1 MTQRPELTNDSSS
14 EEERQEKQ
22 AQENLR
28 FRNENIYAES
38 NVRLHVPS
46 ASHIIEEERINAK
59 TMIET
64 IRGINGQDDMGV
76 EDFIKTVKRAKMNCT
91 QQKLLLNLII
101 AKKNHRNRGTRNPI
115 YSNRFI

>member
-1 MTQRPELTNDSSS
+1 MEMMEQE
-14 EEERQEKQ
+14 EKQ

-28 FRNENIYAES
+28 LSNEKILTQPP
-38 NVRLHVPS
+38 VRCLAPS
-46 ASHIIEEERINAK
+46 APHVVEKERINAI

-76 EDFIKTVKRAKMNCT
+76 EDFIKTVKKTKIHCT

-101 AKKNHRNRGTRNPI
+101 AKKNHRNRGTRNSI